1 MAHAIIQA
9 CLISQVE
16 IMKLPFSLAILFCV
30 LAISAPAF
38 AETAAAENPDES
50 AVGIVKTAR
59 GSVMVERD
67 SSILVL
73 SVGSKVYQNDR
84 IFTGALSSVGVTF
97 KDDMRISLGASSSFR
112 ITQFAYNPSTH
123 EGSFLGTVLKGSLR
137 FVTGLLGK
145 MKPQSVAVYTPST
158 TIGVR
163 GTDFIVTVEDIA
175 EVSHAQ

>member
-1 MAHAIIQA
+1 M
-9 CLISQVE
+9 L
-16 IMKLPFSLAILFCV
+16 LCV
-30 LAISAPAF
+30 LAINSPVF
-38 AETAAAENPDES
+38 AEQATAVTTSKQDD

-163 GTDFIVTVEDIA
+163 GTDFIVTVEEIA
-175 EVSHAQ
+175 EVSHAK